1 MRLILGCSLAV
12 IGHVGDSLNRL
23 GSKLFFTISRTSILL
38 FTHSKNPHFRLLL
51 TMSSHRKSVAF
62 SEDTTVVASNGEVT
76 EVNGTSEKT
85 SAESHSA
92 GASPYFWYMI
102 LTR

>member
-1 MRLILGCSLAV
+1 MRLVRVTCPESRMGFRYDISFKPHHKRTFHSQLA
-12 IGHVGDSLNRL
+12 
-23 GSKLFFTISRTSILL
+23 F
-38 FTHSKNPHFRLLL
+38 

-85 SAESHSA
+85 SAESHST
-92 GASPYFWYMI
+92 GT
-102 LTR
+102 LTQA